1 MELITLFHLKKISIE
16 WENVFISNKCEREL
30 SILSPIINKKAK
42 TNEEKIILIAKL
54 KNADLKSD
62 CITKSLNTLFEL
74 YNK

>member
-1 MELITLFHLKKISIE
+1 
-16 WENVFISNKCEREL
+16 
-30 SILSPIINKKAK
+30 
-42 TNEEKIILIAKL
+42 LIAKL